1 MTLKELPVYKIER
14 REYGWAVF
22 GSIPVDELGAINR
35 LAGKGAVMAFG
46 VAAALGA
53 TLAICSKEKDVRA
66 WQKMIDADIAA
77 RYGTDSPQAWL
88 LGTDT
93 GESSKTIYA
102 VMTLEPGGSV
112 KGCRGAYPLDADDFG
127 RCFRLLERFP
137 AWRPRLSEVAAIFPK
152 WRPIVEAWSGM
163 EELFAPVN
171 ATLVKRRDGGRVS
184 TVELNDLN
192 IAYAKVSSILY
203 RISDEISG
211 RATK

>member
-1 MTLKELPVYKIER
+1 MTLKELPVYRIER
-14 REYGWAVF
+14 RQYGWAVF
-22 GSIPVDELGAINR
+22 GSIPCDELGAINR
-35 LAGKGAVMAFG
+35 LAGKGAVVAFG

-66 WQKMIDADIAA
+66 WQKIIDADIAA

-102 VMTLEPGGSV
+102 VMTLEPSGSL

-137 AWRPRLSEVAAIFPK
+137 AWRPRLPEVAKAFPK
-152 WRPIVEAWSGM
+152 WKKIVEAWSEM

-171 ATLVKRRDGGRVS
+171 DIFIRRREGERVTNAEQVK
-184 TVELNDLN
+184 LN
-192 IAYAKVSSILY
+192 IGYAKVTTILY
-203 RISDEISG
+203 RIADDIHE
-211 RATK
+211 RAKH